1 MAMDTKFFEEYQKQ
15 LLEWQRTFFNTWLE
29 SLPKGTMEVN
39 VNDTFATT
47 LKLQEETVKAFLETQ
62 EKTTQMMLE
71 AQKQFWTSYF
81 DLLQKEPV
89 AAAN

>member
-1 MAMDTKFFEEYQKQ
+1 MDTKFFEEYQKQ
-15 LLEWQRTFFNTWLE
+15 LLQWQRTFFNTWLE
-29 SLPKGTMEVN
+29 SLPKATLEVD

-71 AQKQFWTSYF
+71 AQKQFWNSYF
-81 DLLQKEPV
+81 NLLQKEP
-89 AAAN
+89 AAAGN